1 MSRTEEFNVA
11 RILLREASNLPALE
25 VGAGKLMAAQ
35 LLGSE
40 KLMLAAL
47 SRFAGL
53 SREPDPTKRE
63 EAGRKYMEGSAIG

>member
-11 RILLREASNLPALE
+11 RILLRETSNLPALE

-35 LLGSE
+35 LLASE

-47 SRFAGL
+47 S
-53 SREPDPTKRE
+53 
-63 EAGRKYMEGSAIG
+63 